1 MSEFYHTP
9 VLLEESMEML
19 GIKPSGVYV
28 DATLGGG
35 GHSRAILSRLGES
48 GRLIVFDQDPEAVVN
63 APQDER
69 VTAVLANFRFVH
81 NYVRYLG
88 YDGVDGILADL
99 GVSSHQFDTPERGF
113 SFRFDADLD
122 MRMNTSSGQN
132 AADILNSYDEESLA
146 GILRLYGE
154 VESCRK
160 AASLICS
167 ARSIKPIKTTT
178 DLNNALKSILPAA
191 APHKFLAKVYQA
203 LRIEVN
209 GEMRCLEHFLTGT
222 DKSLKP
228 GGTAVII
235 TYHSLEDR
243 MVKNFFKTGNVEG
256 KDTTDLY
263 GRKDCPFDVID
274 NAQHKGQKRET
285 EGRTEKSR
293 MKKEILE
300 NVLGGQV
307 LARRGLTKNWKF
319 IIYIFILV
327 LVYISIHF
335 WTRNTMQRIAR
346 NEETLRNLR
355 SEYMGKYTRLLYTGK
370 RGEIE
375 QLLEENGL
383 ELLPPD
389 TPPTRINLKED

>member
-1 MSEFYHTP
+1 MD
-9 VLLEESMEML
+9 ML

-35 GHSRAILSRLGES
+35 GHSRAILSRLGEC
-48 GRLIVFDQDPEAVVN
+48 GRLIVFDQDPEAVAN

-69 VTAVLANFRFVH
+69 VTAVRANFRFIH
-81 NYVRYLG
+81 NYVRYMG
-88 YDGVDGILADL
+88 YDGVDGIMADL

-154 VESCRK
+154 VEGSRK

-167 ARSIKPIKTTT
+167 ARSVKPIKTTT

-209 GEMRCLEHFLTGT
+209 GEMKCLERLLTGIG
-222 DKSLKP
+222 KSLRP

-243 MVKNFFKTGNVEG
+243 MVKNFF
-256 KDTTDLY
+256 
-263 GRKDCPFDVID
+263 D